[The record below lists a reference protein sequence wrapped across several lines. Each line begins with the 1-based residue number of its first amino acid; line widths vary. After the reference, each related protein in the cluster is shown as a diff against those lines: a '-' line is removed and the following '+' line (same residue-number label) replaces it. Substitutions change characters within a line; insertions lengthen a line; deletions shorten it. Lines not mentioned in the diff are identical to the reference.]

1 MKQTKKQIKA
11 QCMNELQGRFDRMNA
26 SILAENKRLHQ
37 TVNELRDENRA
48 LSKEKRDLK
57 NRNEVLQEKL
67 SQYED
72 WIARLQDFCNLPDGE
87 REAAYKEYM
96 DSLKQKTSAN
106 KQFVAMESFYNRIFG
121 MMMN

>member
-26 SILAENKRLHQ
+26 SMLAENKRLHQ

-57 NRNEVLQEKL
+57 NSNEVLQEKL

-72 WIARLQDFCNLPDGE
+72 WIARLQEFCNLPDGE
-87 REAAYKEYM
+87 RETAYKEYM
-96 DSLKQKTSAN
+96 DSLK
-106 KQFVAMESFYNRIFG
+106 
-121 MMMN
+121 

>member
-26 SILAENKRLHQ
+26 RMLAENQSLHRILKYYKEE
-37 TVNELRDENRA
+37 NER
-48 LSKEKRDLK
+48 LSKERNSLKSSNEDLK
-57 NRNEVLQEKL
+57 EKL
-67 SQYED
+67 REYED
-72 WIARLQDFCNLPDGE
+72 WITRLQDFCNLPDGE

>member
-1 MKQTKKQIKA
+1 
-11 QCMNELQGRFDRMNA
+11 MNELQGRFDRMNA
-26 SILAENKRLHQ
+26 SMLAENKRLHQ

-72 WIARLQDFCNLPDGE
+72 WIVRLQEFCNLPDGE
-87 REAAYKEYM
+87 RETAYKEYM
-96 DSLKQKTSAN
+96 DSLKEKISAN

>member
-26 SILAENKRLHQ
+26 RMLAENQSLHRILKYY
-37 TVNELRDENRA
+37 NEENER
-48 LSKEKRDLK
+48 LSKERNSLKSSNEDLK
-57 NRNEVLQEKL
+57 EKL
-67 SQYED
+67 REYED
-72 WIARLQDFCNLPDGE
+72 WITRLQDFCNLPDGE